1 MFEVLVYLYET
12 YYRPDAFPD
21 HADLAKT
28 LSDIGFK
35 DAEITEALLWLD
47 DLAETAE
54 HFSDI
59 PQGST
64 DLLYSQRIYA
74 EQEISALGA
83 EAIGFIQ
90 SLEAAGILS
99 PMLREIILERAMAA
113 DESPLGL
120 DQLRLIVLVV
130 LWSRGIDPDTALLN
144 PVFADERDRREY
156 LLH

>member
-12 YYRPDAFPD
+12 YYRPDAFPEP
-21 HADLAKT
+21 ADLAKV

-54 HFSDI
+54 HFSAI
-59 PQGST
+59 PQASPG
-64 DLLYSQRIYA
+64 LPHSQRIYA
-74 EQEISALGA
+74 EQEISVLGA
-83 EAIGFIQ
+83 EAVGFVQ
-90 SLEAAGILS
+90 SLEAAGILD
-99 PMLREIILERAMAA
+99 PQLREIVLERAMAA

-130 LWSRGIDPDTALLN
+130 LWSRGIDPDMALLN
-144 PVFADERDRREY
+144 PVFADESDRREY